1 MQESSCHSLFSYG
14 IVKKMRVSN
23 VYNRNKKGEYGL
35 KLMWHYTMRYKK
47 LLFFDFICVFGFIL
61 IELGLP
67 TILARMIDTAIP
79 QKDVSQVQ
87 QLGLLMVAIT
97 VIGVTMNI
105 LLGYFTSRITTNI
118 TADIRDDLFE
128 KTQGYSH
135 YEYEKIGVSSLIT
148 RVTNDAYQIMIFL
161 QNILRLGFM
170 TPMMFAVSLY
180 MVFRTSPGLSWYVL
194 GALPVLLVAVVLI
207 AKISDPLSTKQQK
220 NLDKINSILRENL
233 SGLRVI
239 RAFVNEKFEEKR
251 FEKVNNEYTSSSK
264 SLFRLMAVAQPG
276 FYFLFNIVMVLIIWN
291 GSKQIEVGNLMLGD
305 LIAFIEYIFHALFS
319 FMLFAS
325 VFMMYPRAAVSARR
339 IQEAL
344 DAESEIV
351 EKDNG
356 VTDSDIKG
364 YVEFK
369 NVTFAYP
376 GHAES
381 PVIRD
386 VSFTAAPG
394 QTVAFIGSTG
404 SGKSTLIQ
412 LIPRFYDVSDG
423 QVLVDGIDV
432 REYQMRA
439 LRQKIGYIPQKAL
452 LFTGTIADNLRYGK
466 EDATEADMERAAEI
480 AQAADFIESTPD
492 KFDTELAEGG
502 TNFSGGQKQRLAIAR
517 AVIRQPEIYIF
528 DDSFSA
534 LDYQTDAK
542 LRARLKKE
550 TTESTVL
557 IVAQRVGTIMH
568 ADKIIVLDE
577 GNVVGMG
584 THRELLETCS
594 IYYDI
599 AASQLS
605 EEELA

>member
-1 MQESSCHSLFSYG
+1 M
-14 IVKKMRVSN
+14 
-23 VYNRNKKGEYGL
+23 

-47 LLFFDFICVFGFIL
+47 YLLLNFICVFGFIL

-67 TILARMIDTAIP
+67 TILARMIDVGIRNNDFGYV
-79 QKDVSQVQ
+79 KQ
-87 QLGLLMVAIT
+87 QGILMVVIT
-97 VIGVTMNI
+97 VVGIIMNI
-105 LLGYFTSRITTNI
+105 LLGYFGSRITTNI
-118 TADIRDDLFE
+118 VADIRDDLF
-128 KTQGYSH
+128 KKIQSYSH
-135 YEYEKIGVSSLIT
+135 QEYETLGVASLIT
-148 RVTNDAYQIMIFL
+148 RTTNDAYQIMLFL
-161 QNILRLGFM
+161 QNILRIGFM
-170 TPMMFAVSLY
+170 TPMMFVVSLY
-180 MVFRTSPGLSWYVL
+180 MVMRTSVSLSYYVI
-194 GALPVLLVAVVLI
+194 GALPFLLLSVVAI
-207 AKISDPLSTKQQK
+207 AKFSEPLSKKQQK

-251 FEKVNNEYTSSSK
+251 FVKVNDNYTKSSK

-276 FYFLFNIVMVLIIWN
+276 FYFLFNIVMVLIIWSGAVQIDA
-291 GSKQIEVGNLMLGD
+291 GSLQVGD

-325 VFMMYPRAAVSARR
+325 VFMMYPRAAVSAGR

-344 DAESEIV
+344 DASPSINE
-351 EKDNG
+351 DPNG
-356 VTDSDIKG
+356 VSETKTKG
-364 YVEFK
+364 YIEFK

-376 GHAES
+376 GHSQE
-381 PVIRD
+381 PVIRN
-386 VSFTAAPG
+386 VSFTASPG
-394 QTVAFIGSTG
+394 ETVAFIGSTG

-423 QVLVDGIDV
+423 EILIDGVDV
-432 REYQMRA
+432 RDYRLSK
-439 LRQKIGYIPQKAL
+439 LRDKIGFIPQKAL

-466 EDATEADMERAAEI
+466 EDATQEEMERAAEI
-480 AQAADFIESTPD
+480 AQATDFISKKTD
-492 KFDTELAEGG
+492 GYDELLSEGG
-502 TNFSGGQKQRLAIAR
+502 ANFSGGQKQRLAIAR
-517 AVIRQPEIYIF
+517 AIIRRPEIYIF

-568 ADKIIVLDE
+568 ADKIIVLNE
-577 GNVVGMG
+577 GEVVGIG
-584 THRELLETCS
+584 THRELLENCP

-605 EEELA
+605 KEELA